1 MKTFLAPNGKVI
13 YVPEGRVITYRLTKE
28 QNTSVKSALPSR
40 EYELYVA
47 DVASDVITI
56 SGGAVIINADKS
68 DSEDVE
74 LFIDYLS
81 EVQKG
86 INQTIIWISK
96 SKPPKEVE
104 RLVKFYNEFEGAAG
118 ELKYILLS
126 AFKTSKRINDFSK
139 KMADCLRIL
148 SFIRS
153 NPGIRTQELSQK
165 LEIPQRAVQRYI
177 STLQASGEWI
187 EYDTAKRGW
196 KLQYG
201 VSILF
206 GDHLNL

>member
-1 MKTFLAPNGKVI
+1 MKIFLAPNGKVI
-13 YVPEGRVITYRLTKE
+13 YVPEGRVITYRLTND
-28 QNTSVKSALPSR
+28 QNATVKSALPSR

-47 DVASDVITI
+47 DVASDVIAI
-56 SGGAVIINADKS
+56 SGGAVIINADNS
-68 DSEDVE
+68 DFEDIE
-74 LFIDYLS
+74 LFIDYFA
-81 EVQKG
+81 EIQKG
-86 INQTIIWISK
+86 INQTIIWIGESK
-96 SKPPKEVE
+96 LPKEVN
-104 RLVKFYNEFEGAAG
+104 RLVKSYSAFEDVVG

-126 AFKTSKRINDFSK
+126 AFKTSKRNNDFSK
-139 KMADCLRIL
+139 KMADCLMIL

-177 STLQASGEWI
+177 STLQAAGEWI

-196 KLQYG
+196 ELQHG

-206 GDHLNL
+206 GDYLE